1 MPQFVIETLIDAPAE
16 VCFDLMRDPRLHSGS
31 KVTIEGNREISL
43 GQRVTFESKVVG
55 MLHRLTVEVVECHR
69 PRIFVD
75 ELVQGAFT
83 SFRHVHELEENNDTT
98 KLVDTMVWESPWGIA
113 GKLADRMIE
122 RRLRAIVHDRNDRL
136 KEIAESTG

>member
-1 MPQFVIETLIDAPAE
+1 
-16 VCFDLMRDPRLHSGS
+16 
-31 KVTIEGNREISL
+31 
-43 GQRVTFESKVVG
+43 

-75 ELVQGAFT
+75 ELVQGSFT